1 MSGAADLW
9 DYCQLSR
16 TRKAAG
22 GKTSHLQS
30 HAFCTPLCQE
40 LTKLLGAQGDVP
52 PELAALKTSLEHRG
66 RINTPSIMASQE
78 RERERELEE
87 EGREQERQR
96 QRQRER
102 ERRIHTHTYIYIYIY
117 VVYYL
122 YTYVCIPKYILFVCA
137 QTVHASTKICTYVC
151 VCMYMYVYIYIHTY
165 LGCIVC
171 PPAFRHCCT
180 LGSPMQCA
188 FCSLLCWLWPLP
200 TRLQDSRARVNSLP
214 EISQINWHPDEG
226 SNIQVRKYVNLL
238 LYEPTSKLA
247 YQN

>member
-102 ERRIHTHTYIYIYIY
+102 ERRIHTHTYIYIYICCLLFIYICMHTEVYIICMCTDCSCIYKDMYLCMCVY
-117 VVYYL
+117 V
-122 YTYVCIPKYILFVCA
+122 YVCIYIYTYIFGLHSMPPGISALLYVGFADAVCFLFVA
-137 QTVHASTKICTYVC
+137 
-151 VCMYMYVYIYIHTY
+151 
-165 LGCIVC
+165 
-171 PPAFRHCCT
+171 
-180 LGSPMQCA
+180 
-188 FCSLLCWLWPLP
+188 LL
-200 TRLQDSRARVNSLP
+200 A
-214 EISQINWHPDEG
+214 
-226 SNIQVRKYVNLL
+226 
-238 LYEPTSKLA
+238 LA
-247 YQN
+247 AAHKTPGQPGQG